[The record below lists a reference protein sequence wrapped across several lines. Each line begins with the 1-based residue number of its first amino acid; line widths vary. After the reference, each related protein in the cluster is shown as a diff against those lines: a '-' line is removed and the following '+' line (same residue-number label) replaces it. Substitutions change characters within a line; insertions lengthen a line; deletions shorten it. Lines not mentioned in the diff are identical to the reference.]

1 MNVYQKL
8 NEARA
13 KFHKKA
19 LKKSGFNKFAG
30 YSYFELS
37 DFVIPALEIFNEVGL
52 TSIIRF
58 GVDQAIMEVVNTEK
72 PEDKILFSSP
82 MSEANLKG
90 CHPVQCLGAVQ
101 TYISR
106 YLWTQVLHL
115 LEHDQ
120 LDATTGSKAVEEEG
134 TPDEGRMLDYIAAI
148 EATTTVDELKNI
160 YIEAFAACDGNKAW
174 QTKMIAAKDARK
186 KVLK

>member
-30 YSYFELS
+30 YHYFELG
-37 DFVIPALEIFNEVGL
+37 DFVLPALEIFNEVGL
-52 TSIIRF
+52 TSVIRF
-58 GVDQAIMEVVNTEK
+58 GMDQAIMEVVNTEN
-72 PEDKILFSSP
+72 PSEKITFASP

-90 CHPVQCLGAVQ
+90 CHPVQNLGAVQ

-106 YLWTQVLHL
+106 YLWTQALHL
-115 LEHDQ
+115 IEHDA
-120 LDATTGSKAVEEEG
+120 LDATTGAKGAIEEA
-134 TPDEGRMLDYIAAI
+134 PDEGVMLDHLAAI
-148 EATTTVDELKNI
+148 EATTSLDQLKDI
-160 YIEAFAACDGNKAW
+160 YIEAFAACQGNKAW
-174 QTKMIAAKDARK
+174 QTKMIAAKDTK
-186 KVLK
+186 KKELK